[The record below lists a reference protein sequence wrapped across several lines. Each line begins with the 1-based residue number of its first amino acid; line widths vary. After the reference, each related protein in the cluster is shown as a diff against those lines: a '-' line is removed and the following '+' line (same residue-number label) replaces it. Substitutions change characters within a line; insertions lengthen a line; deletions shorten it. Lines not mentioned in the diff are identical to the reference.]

1 MIKEQLV
8 MPMHWQVNK
17 KWMIHQTKLLKSASR
32 RISLMVK
39 NQLFNVSRE
48 IEIARSIH
56 LGEVE

>member
-1 MIKEQLV
+1 
-8 MPMHWQVNK
+8 MHWQVNK
-17 KWMIHQTKLLKSASR
+17 KWMILQTKLLKSVSR

-48 IEIARSIH
+48 IEIARSIP